1 VPGETRWQNSGDRF
15 QAFLLSEELNMAEE
29 GEKPEGKGFTV
40 QDRRR
45 FSETGEAREAP
56 EVSQGFTMSEPSK
69 GSESQSKTERSQE
82 QEPLPEINFSTF
94 VISLST
100 QALMHLGEIANPLSG
115 KSEIDVPVA
124 KQMIDI
130 LGMLQEKT
138 RGNLDAVEGRLI
150 EDLLFDLRMKYV
162 EAVKKK
168 DRSVE

>member
-1 VPGETRWQNSGDRF
+1 VPGETRWQNGGDRF
-15 QAFLLSEELNMAEE
+15 QAFLLSKELNMAGEE
-29 GEKPEGKGFTV
+29 EKPEGKGFTV

-45 FSETGEAREAP
+45 FSETGEARETP
-56 EVSQGFTMSEPSK
+56 EASQGFTMSEPSK
-69 GSESQSKTERSQE
+69 GSESQSQTETP

-115 KSEIDVPVA
+115 KSEMDVPVA

-138 RGNLDAVEGRLI
+138 RGNLDAGEARLL

-168 DRSVE
+168 DRSVQ